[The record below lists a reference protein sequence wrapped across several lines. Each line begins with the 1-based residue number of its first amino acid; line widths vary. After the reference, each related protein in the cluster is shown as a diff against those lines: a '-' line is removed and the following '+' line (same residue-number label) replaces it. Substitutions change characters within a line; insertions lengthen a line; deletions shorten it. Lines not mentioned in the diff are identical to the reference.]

1 MRNRQ
6 RNYPLHGWLGLLLAA
21 IFWFLNWYLE
31 GIRTHLAFFPLW
43 LGYILAIDGL
53 VFMRKGTSLV
63 SRSKT
68 GFLLLFVFSIPLWWL
83 FELFNTVLQNW
94 HYTGREYFSDV
105 AYALYASLNFSTV
118 LPAVFVTAEFV
129 STFRLPALNKRRWKT
144 GKNLPPFFFIS
155 GWVMLVLFL
164 VWPRIFF
171 PFVWISVYFIVEP
184 VNYWLGFKTLL
195 HYTQSGNWRP
205 VWNLWIGV
213 VVCGF
218 FWELWNYYSWPKW
231 TYELPYLNQ
240 PKVFEMPFAGY
251 LGYLPFSLE
260 LFALYNLLTG
270 MLRIKVSENLNINKN
285 TLPI

>member
-1 MRNRQ
+1 MRNWQ
-6 RNYPLHGWLGLLLAA
+6 RNYPFHGWLGLLLVVL
-21 IFWFLNWYLE
+21 FWFLNWYLE
-31 GIRTHLAFFPLW
+31 GLRTHLAFFPLW
-43 LGYILAIDGL
+43 LGYILAVDGL

-105 AYALYASLNFSTV
+105 EYALYASLNFSTV
-118 LPAVFVTAEFV
+118 LPTVFITAELVATFPGQFLNKQRLKTSKNLHVIFFV
-129 STFRLPALNKRRWKT
+129 S
-144 GKNLPPFFFIS
+144 
-155 GWVMLVLFL
+155 GWIMLLLFL

-184 VNYWLGFKTLL
+184 VNFWLRFKTLL
-195 HYTQSGNWRP
+195 RYTKNGNWRP

-213 VVCGF
+213 LICGF

-231 TYELPYLNQ
+231 SYELPYLNR
-240 PKVFEMPFAGY
+240 PKIFEMPIAGY

-270 MLRIKVSENLNINKN
+270 VLRIKVFRDYERI
-285 TLPI
+285 

>member
-31 GIRTHLAFFPLW
+31 GVRTHLTFFPLW

-63 SRSKT
+63 NRSKT
-68 GFLLLFVFSIPLWWL
+68 GFLLLFIFSIPLWWL

-118 LPAVFVTAEFV
+118 LPAVFVTGEFV

-213 VVCGF
+213 VICGF

-240 PKVFEMPFAGY
+240 PKIFEMPLAGY

-260 LFALYNLLTG
+260 LFALYNLLSG
-270 MLRIKVSENLNINKN
+270 MLRIKVSDNFIQPE
-285 TLPI
+285 

>member
-118 LPAVFVTAEFV
+118 LPAVFVTGEFV

-155 GWVMLVLFL
+155 GWGMLVLFL

-205 VWNLWIGV
+205 VLNLWIGV
-213 VVCGF
+213 LICGF

-240 PKVFEMPFAGY
+240 PKVFEMPLAGY

-270 MLRIKVSENLNINKN
+270 MLRIKVSENLIQ
-285 TLPI
+285 PE